1 MAHQMISM
9 LFMWLIGF
17 CTTCFACLFQP
28 FMEIWVGKDLMLS
41 YLMVI
46 LFCIYFY
53 LCEIMSLFS
62 LYKDAA
68 GIWHQDRFRPL
79 IKAGANLVVNLILV
93 KPMGLYGILISTI
106 ISMCCISIPW
116 LYRNL
121 FKYVFDRSVSEY
133 TKILLGG
140 TAIMIFVTTGVA
152 LLTRFIPLSGNI
164 GLFVRLLTCI
174 IVSNT
179 LYYLLFKKFET
190 FAKILLLI
198 NRITG
203 KRIFKVSIQ

>member
-1 MAHQMISM
+1 
-9 LFMWLIGF
+9 
-17 CTTCFACLFQP
+17 
-28 FMEIWVGKDLMLS
+28 
-41 YLMVI
+41 
-46 LFCIYFY
+46 
-53 LCEIMSLFS
+53 
-62 LYKDAA
+62 
-68 GIWHQDRFRPL
+68 
-79 IKAGANLVVNLILV
+79 
-93 KPMGLYGILISTI
+93 
-106 ISMCCISIPW
+106 
-116 LYRNL
+116 L

-140 TAIMIFVTTGVA
+140 TAIMIFVTTGVT

>member
-1 MAHQMISM
+1 
-9 LFMWLIGF
+9 
-17 CTTCFACLFQP
+17 
-28 FMEIWVGKDLMLS
+28 MLS

-79 IKAGANLVVNLILV
+79 IEAGANLVVNLILV